1 MFVVLCGCVGRGVVV
16 LAVVAIGSKEVEVE
30 VASELVEDCMRELQ

>member
-1 MFVVLCGCVGRGVVV
+1 MFVV
-16 LAVVAIGSKEVEVE
+16 LAVVAVGSKEVEVE